1 MFQNYPL
8 AVLNTLLTLILAS
21 LIAEIFSL
29 LSAVL
34 HQICRHFVEQFHSL
48 LIFTLVIQINV
59 TKMFSQIDKF
69 FCNFPDR
76 LLELPQV
83 IQILKDN
90 KYRTAVDLK
99 KIKVI
104 RNSFKLLARRYF

>member
-1 MFQNYPL
+1 
-8 AVLNTLLTLILAS
+8 
-21 LIAEIFSL
+21 
-29 LSAVL
+29 
-34 HQICRHFVEQFHSL
+34 
-48 LIFTLVIQINV
+48 
-59 TKMFSQIDKF
+59 MFSQIDKF